1 MSQDKQESLEA
12 LQNLEA
18 NAKNNK
24 DKIGLIFLSEQ

>member
-1 MSQDKQESLEA
+1 LFYFNSQKIKNTKI
-12 LQNLEA
+12 LQ